1 MFARLP
7 LTLAA
12 KPAGLLGGIF
22 TRTFSSTSATA
33 AVKSNSSPSRA
44 LLDVEAPT
52 QRRSPD
58 RFDHALRLMT
68 QNNTRSLDAAA
79 AQKEMMDR
87 KISEDYLR
95 QAPRQWKR
103 GDVYAPRDM
112 SFSEMAKWR
121 RSRKRNADIIDILG
135 INPLDEYLNPTFIA
149 DFTTGFGQIQHSKNS
164 ALRPVNQRKV
174 AKTIRRAIGMGLHPS
189 VHRHPEILRE
199 EFALR
204 RNRR

>member
-1 MFARLP
+1 MIPRLP
-7 LTLAA
+7 LSLAS
-12 KPAGLLGGIF
+12 KPAGLLSGLF
-22 TRTFSSTSATA
+22 TRAFSNTSIA
-33 AVKSNSSPSRA
+33 AAGNSSSPSRA
-44 LLDVEAPT
+44 LLDVEAPS
-52 QRRSPD
+52 RRQSASKHD
-58 RFDHALRLMT
+58 QALRLMT
-68 QNNTRSLDAAA
+68 QNNTRVRDAVATH
-79 AQKEMMDR
+79 KEMAER
-87 KISEDYLR
+87 RVSEDYLR

-112 SFSEMAKWR
+112 SFSEMAKWK
-121 RSRKRNADIIDILG
+121 RSRQRNADVIDILG

-149 DFTTGFGQIQHSKNS
+149 DFTTSFGQIQHSKTTG
-164 ALRPVNQRKV
+164 LRPVNQRKV